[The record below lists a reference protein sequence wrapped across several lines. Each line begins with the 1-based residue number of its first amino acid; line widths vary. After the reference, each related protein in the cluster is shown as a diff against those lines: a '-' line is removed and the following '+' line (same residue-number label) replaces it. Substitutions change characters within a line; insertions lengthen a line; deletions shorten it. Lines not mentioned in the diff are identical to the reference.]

1 MRLRE
6 PGLDARD
13 EAQKER
19 LKKLSEEAEDKLA
32 SIVDDFKKG
41 FATTDGSS
49 VVPDAHVEAMDEADV
64 EKESVQ
70 VRKPAPKK
78 K

>member
-1 MRLRE
+1 
-6 PGLDARD
+6 
-13 EAQKER
+13 
-19 LKKLSEEAEDKLA
+19 
-32 SIVDDFKKG
+32 
-41 FATTDGSS
+41 
-49 VVPDAHVEAMDEADV
+49 VVPEEHVEAMSDADV

>member
-1 MRLRE
+1 V
-6 PGLDARD
+6 A
-13 EAQKER
+13 
-19 LKKLSEEAEDKLA
+19 
-32 SIVDDFKKG
+32 DFKRG

-49 VVPDAHVEAMDEADV
+49 VIPDAHIAAMSEGDV
-64 EKESVQ
+64 EKEAVK

>member
-1 MRLRE
+1 VDN
-6 PGLDARD
+6 PGILTDIRD
-13 EAQKER
+13 SQ
-19 LKKLSEEAEDKLA
+19 KLSDDNDVKLVA
-32 SIVDDFKKG
+32 AIADFKRG

-49 VVPDAHVEAMDEADV
+49 VVPDAHVAAMDEADV
-64 EKESVQ
+64 EKEAVQ

>member
-1 MRLRE
+1 M
-6 PGLDARD
+6 A
-13 EAQKER
+13 
-19 LKKLSEEAEDKLA
+19 
-32 SIVDDFKKG
+32 DFKKG

-49 VVPDAHVEAMDEADV
+49 VVPDAHVEAMEEADV

>member
-1 MRLRE
+1 MPYPAKTTVPLNLPTE
-6 PGLDARD
+6 EKLNGLVA
-13 EAQKER
+13 
-19 LKKLSEEAEDKLA
+19 
-32 SIVDDFKKG
+32 DFKKG
-41 FATTDGSS
+41 FATSDGSS
-49 VVPDAHVEAMDEADV
+49 VVPDAHVEAMEEADV